1 MNALQEILDNL
12 KANAPM
18 SLEEIIQMEVSQWE
32 GSEERKK
39 MITGKKYYR
48 NENDILTLERKTI
61 DEDGRLVAVK
71 NLADNRIP
79 HGFVRKLVD
88 QKLGYLLARPF
99 MVETEKKAYQDLLD
113 GYFDKGLK
121 KMLKNLGKEAINAGK
136 SWLQVYYTEEGELS
150 FMKIPSEEGIP
161 FWKDAAHTELAAFIR
176 VYETEEY
183 VVKRKE
189 KIKYVQ
195 FWTLDG
201 VRIYRENTG
210 RFELMEERSHFTVT
224 TRDGEVTT
232 EQGTNW
238 ERIPF
243 ICFKYN
249 DEEQPLI
256 DLVKK
261 LVDDYDKRT
270 SGNSNDLEDLPNS
283 AYVVKNFIGTGAG
296 EFRKNMAQY
305 RVAFVSGDG
314 DIKTVSIEMN
324 NEGYKNHIEQLR
336 RDIYEFGRGVD
347 TQSDK
352 FGNSPSG
359 IALRFLFSD
368 LDMDANDLESEFQ
381 SSLEQLLWF
390 IDTHIEKT
398 LNVDYSE
405 DPVEFIFNR
414 DILINETEA
423 VENAKNSVGI
433 ESMETIV
440 ANHPWTIN
448 TKEEMDRKERERK
461 ADEIKYLNLGG
472 EQDAVE
478 KDEGQD

>member
-12 KANAPM
+12 DANAPM

-48 NENDILTLERKTI
+48 NENDILTTERKTI

-79 HGFVRKLVD
+79 HGFVRKLAD

-113 GYFDKGLK
+113 GYFDKGFK
-121 KMLKNLGKEAINAGK
+121 KMLKSLGKEAINAGK
-136 SWLQVYYTEEGELS
+136 AWLQVYYTEDGELA

-189 KIKYVQ
+189 KVKNVQ
-195 FWTLDG
+195 FWTTEG
-201 VRIYRENTG
+201 VRFYRENTG
-210 RFELMEERSHFTVT
+210 RYELVKETSHFSMMVTEGKKVEERGV
-224 TRDGEVTT
+224 
-232 EQGTNW
+232 NW

-283 AYVVKNFIGTGAG
+283 AYVVKNFNGTGAG

-314 DIKTVSIEMN
+314 DLKTVSIEMN

-390 IDTHIEKT
+390 IDTHISNT
-398 LNVDYSE
+398 LGDDYSE
-405 DPVEFIFNR
+405 EPVEFIFNR

-423 VENAKNSVGI
+423 VTNAKDSVGI
-433 ESMETIV
+433 ISDETIV
-440 ANHPWTIN
+440 ANHPWVTN
-448 TKEEMDRKERERK
+448 TKDELGRIKKEKK
-461 ADEIKYLNLGG
+461 ADELNYPNLPN
-472 EQDAVE
+472 EE
-478 KDEGQD
+478 KVNTDETG